1 MKTSTASH
9 ASVPSGKGL
18 KVEKSVTIALP
29 PQQVYAFWR
38 RFENLSRF
46 LRHVESVTERPDGT
60 SHWVIRTHGD
70 NTLEW
75 DARLIE
81 DRPGE
86 LISWQSLPEAD
97 VDNAGSVWF
106 TPGSDGRGTTL
117 KVALKYDPPAGRL
130 GAAVAKLF
138 GHDAESQIDEDLLR
152 LKELLESGET
162 ASAVHRSG
170 GHDSSQDA

>member
-1 MKTSTASH
+1 MKTTTDSQ

-18 KVEKSVTIALP
+18 KLEKSINVALP
-29 PQQVYAFWR
+29 PQEVYAFWR
-38 RFENLSRF
+38 RFENLSKF
-46 LRHVESVTERPDGT
+46 LRHVESVTERSDGT

-70 NTLEW
+70 NTVEW

-86 LISWQSLPEAD
+86 MISWQSLPEAD

-106 TPGSDGRGTTL
+106 TPGAGGRGTEI
-117 KVALKYDPPAGRL
+117 KVALKYDPPAGKL

-138 GHDAESQIDEDLLR
+138 GHDAEVQVEEDLAR
-152 LKELLESGET
+152 LKQILESGE
-162 ASAVHRSG
+162 ASRSAPG
-170 GHDSSQDA
+170 QRPPM